1 MGMEVGPG
9 LLPTL
14 GFGCSRGVVVD
25 EDDKDEVGTD
35 SCDAAVWIPFVLEM
49 M

>member
-1 MGMEVGPG
+1 MEVGPG

-14 GFGCSRGVVVD
+14 GCGCSRVVVVGEVEED
-25 EDDKDEVGTD
+25 EAGTD